1 MKFTKKELEIIN
13 KVLELE
19 DLEPEKTHL
28 YVYILRP
35 LNELM
40 FNYNYSINNIEN
52 EYLMESIKDE
62 LKCNPE
68 ICGKKIYNRRLRAL
82 GNMFEDKI
90 LK

>member
-19 DLEPEKTHL
+19 DLEPENTHL

-62 LKCNPE
+62 LKSNPE
-68 ICGKKIYNRRLRAL
+68 KCIKKIYNRRLRAL